1 VGDDERI
8 AALKTNLDEPTR
20 AAVERLEV
28 ARNEYRKLYQLLLE
42 ENEKLKRG
50 LTGQQA
56 EKLPKND
63 AQLTL
68 AILEMLLG
76 KQSSEQAAAAAATDV
91 KRESTEV
98 SGYKRNKPT
107 GRDALETANLPEIS
121 IELLPDEVKRLGLDA
136 FEQIGVDEKR
146 VVEHRKSSLV
156 VIVIRRPKFK
166 PKTSEA
172 VAALQPVA
180 AEAVAALQPV
190 AVDGGEATEA
200 SEPSVPI
207 VVAPTPEL
215 PIERGLAGPGLLADS
230 IAKRWDDHDPLH
242 RLERIYERDGLLIAR
257 STLCSWHE
265 KLAELSGA
273 LLAAM
278 RKDTLLQPYL
288 CTDATGVL
296 VLHPERCKRGHFWVL
311 VAPGLHV
318 LFEFTESHDKKTVAR
333 LLRDYQGYLVADAH
347 AVYDHLYVDGRII
360 EVACWAHARRYHFK
374 ALASDPDRARVA
386 LGHMGAL
393 FKIER
398 DIADDSRSI
407 KEAARQA
414 RSKPVL
420 DKYFEWCVQ
429 QAPVVLDES
438 PIQKAIQYSLN
449 HEQAF
454 RRYVDDGR
462 LPMTNNISERE
473 LRREA
478 LGRKN
483 WMFVGSEDGGRV
495 NAVFVSLLASCR
507 MHDIEPRSYLRDLFC
522 LLPDWPAQRVLEL
535 APAYWKQT
543 FEQHDTQQRLAANV
557 FRRAVLELD
566 AHRPRA

>member
-8 AALKTNLDEPTR
+8 AALKTILDEPTR
-20 AAVERLEV
+20 AAVERLEI
-28 ARNEYRKLYQLLLE
+28 AHNEYKKLYQLLLE

-50 LTGQQA
+50 LTGRQA
-56 EKLPKND
+56 ETLSKND

-68 AILEMLLG
+68 AVLEMLLG
-76 KQSSEQAAAAAATDV
+76 KQAQPDSSATPEPASEDI
-91 KRESTEV
+91 EV

-107 GRDALETANLPEIS
+107 GRDALETANLPEVP
-121 IELLPDEVKRLGLDA
+121 IELIPDEVKRLGLDA
-136 FEQIGVDEKR
+136 FEQIGVEETR

-156 VIVIRRPKFK
+156 VLVVRRPKFK
-166 PKTSEA
+166 PKT
-172 VAALQPVA
+172 
-180 AEAVAALQPV
+180 AEAVAALQPAEAEEELAAAETTEPKVRIAV
-190 AVDGGEATEA
+190 ASA
-200 SEPSVPI
+200 
-207 VVAPTPEL
+207 PEL
-215 PIERGLAGPGLLADS
+215 PILRGLAGPGLLADS
-230 IAKRWDDHDPLH
+230 IVKRWDDHDPLN
-242 RLERIYERDGLLIAR
+242 RLERIYERDGLLLSR

-265 KLAELSGA
+265 QLATLCTA
-273 LLAAM
+273 LVLAM
-278 RKDTLLQPYL
+278 RKDAMRQPYL

-296 VLHPERCKRGHFWVL
+296 ILHPERCKRGHFWVL

-347 AVYDHLYVDGRII
+347 VVYDHLYLDGNIV
-360 EVACWAHARRYHFK
+360 EVACWSHARRYHFK
-374 ALASDPDRARVA
+374 TLASDPDRARVA
-386 LGHMGAL
+386 LGHIGAL

-398 DIADDSRSI
+398 DIADEPRS
-407 KEAARQA
+407 KREAVRLA

-420 DKYFEWCVQ
+420 DKYFEWC
-429 QAPVVLDES
+429 AHEARSVLDET

-449 HEQAF
+449 HEQAL
-454 RRYVDDGR
+454 RRYLEDGR

-478 LGRKN
+478 VGRKN
-483 WMFVGSEDGGRV
+483 WLFVGSENGGKT

-507 MHDIEPRSYLRDLFC
+507 LHDIEPRTYLRDLFC
-522 LLPDWPAQRVLEL
+522 LLPDWPQSRVLEL

-543 FEQHDTQQRLAANV
+543 LEQHDTQQRLAANV

-566 AHRPRA
+566 AHLPRA